1 MGEFLRS
8 MGCKVSHEEEISQTE
23 KKNYQSTAKT
33 VMHGEKYVKNEVNHE
48 KVKDN
53 KDKKSEK
60 FKTAKTN
67 QDKKF
72 SYLTSSKSEQFSK
85 ETKTEHLTK
94 TAEVKTTFEDR
105 FEENALEE
113 QSNST
118 TFTAQCTKPIYHKK
132 ENLSFPELDKL
143 SQPPPALPPKT
154 KIMHSPSR
162 HVFSP
167 TESLDS
173 TGTGTASVKTVEF
186 IPVKEKVKLIA
197 AQQEELTRREE
208 ASTAHGSENVKHK
221 GVRILPPSPVTVR
234 KMSVEEELHHY
245 DNVVSRT
252 TPVTQLM
259 EVTQKPERP
268 PPPSESNYSIEQSIS
283 SSQTMMQESS
293 ISSSQTMM
301 QESSISQVSSS
312 SYNQEVETAQELI
325 IPGWGEKDQ
334 KNKESL
340 AAFNVDKT
348 FDQLIS
354 ETEQTASNDEILFSQ
369 LETAAVSQSFQ
380 SSSVTTQMTST
391 SYATESFQQSVSNNM
406 SQAEQCRRS
415 FEEAE
420 LESMN

>member
-94 TAEVKTTFEDR
+94 TAEVKTTFENR
-105 FEENALEE
+105 FEENAFEE

-118 TFTAQCTKPIYHKK
+118 MFTAQCIKPIYHKK

-173 TGTGTASVKTVEF
+173 NGTGTASVKTVEF
-186 IPVKEKVKLIA
+186 IPVREKVKLIA
-197 AQQEELTRREE
+197 AQQEELNRKEE
-208 ASTAHGSENVKHK
+208 ATNVHSSENVKHK

-245 DNVVSRT
+245 DTVVSRT

-259 EVTQKPERP
+259 ENTRKPERP
-268 PPPSESNYSIEQSIS
+268 PPPVYATSETDCSTVQNS
-283 SSQTMMQESS
+283 SSCQTRRETSN
-293 ISSSQTMM
+293 
-301 QESSISQVSSS
+301 ISQS
-312 SYNQEVETAQELI
+312 
-325 IPGWGEKDQ
+325 
-334 KNKESL
+334 
-340 AAFNVDKT
+340 
-348 FDQLIS
+348 
-354 ETEQTASNDEILFSQ
+354 
-369 LETAAVSQSFQ
+369 
-380 SSSVTTQMTST
+380 ST
-391 SYATESFQQSVSNNM
+391 SFKHQS
-406 SQAEQCRRS
+406 
-415 FEEAE
+415 
-420 LESMN
+420 

>member
-1 MGEFLRS
+1 MG
-8 MGCKVSHEEEISQTE
+8 
-23 KKNYQSTAKT
+23 
-33 VMHGEKYVKNEVNHE
+33 
-48 KVKDN
+48 
-53 KDKKSEK
+53 
-60 FKTAKTN
+60 TN

-72 SYLTSSKSEQFSK
+72 SYLTTSKSEQFSK

-94 TAEVKTTFEDR
+94 TAEVKKTFENK

-118 TFTAQCTKPIYHKK
+118 MFTAQCTKPIYHKK

-208 ASTAHGSENVKHK
+208 ASTTQGSENVKHK

-245 DNVVSRT
+245 DNVVTRT

-259 EVTQKPERP
+259 ENTQKPERP
-268 PPPSESNYSIEQSIS
+268 PPPVYATSETDCSTVQNS
-283 SSQTMMQESS
+283 SSCQTRRETSN
-293 ISSSQTMM
+293 
-301 QESSISQVSSS
+301 ISQSSTS
-312 SYNQEVETAQELI
+312 FKHQSETVKEETHSQVN
-325 IPGWGEKDQ
+325 IPGWAETDQDIKKTELLEKSCAKYD
-334 KNKESL
+334 
-340 AAFNVDKT
+340 VDKA
-348 FDQLIS
+348 FDQLIT
-354 ETEQTASNDEILFSQ
+354 ETEHLASDEKL
-369 LETAAVSQSFQ
+369 
-380 SSSVTTQMTST
+380 
-391 SYATESFQQSVSNNM
+391 
-406 SQAEQCRRS
+406 
-415 FEEAE
+415 
-420 LESMN
+420 